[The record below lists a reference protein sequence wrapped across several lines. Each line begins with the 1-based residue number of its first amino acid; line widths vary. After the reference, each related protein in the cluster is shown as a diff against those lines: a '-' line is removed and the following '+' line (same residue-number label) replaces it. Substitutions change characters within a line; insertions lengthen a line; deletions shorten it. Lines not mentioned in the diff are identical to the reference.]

1 MKLQTIRN
9 LSVALLAASTLFAQ
23 EPQRLKFEVP
33 FGFHVGDKILPSGMY
48 TLETNTV
55 GNMMRV
61 RSVDCKASAM
71 TLSNAIGPSATP
83 HQARLIFT
91 RYGEQ
96 YFLSEVWPL
105 DIGGRALLK
114 TKLEKEQAVATHSRD
129 REVIILAA
137 R

>member
-71 TLSNAIGPSATP
+71 TLSNAIGPATKP
-83 HQARLIFT
+83 NEGKLIFS
-91 RYGEQ
+91 RYGDQ
-96 YFLSEVWPL
+96 YYLSEVWHPNA
-105 DIGGRALLK
+105 DRRALPK
-114 TKLEKEQAVATHSRD
+114 TKREREEAAHNNRD
-129 REVIILAA
+129 LEVILASK
-137 R
+137 